1 MKAWLDAVY
10 DGANN
15 GAAEQRPINSNLH
28 TLYMTNRCNLAC
40 TYCYEGLGDTFKYGG
55 MAVNIPSPDELR
67 KQIDNIIITD
77 DDNIQSNILL
87 FGGEPLM
94 QWVNMKICL
103 EYAVDKK
110 ENIHFGTVTNGVL
123 FNKPKFLENF
133 NNFFNKRPD
142 IKQKFSLDIS
152 FDGKGNG
159 ERVYRSGKKSALDV
173 INAIEII
180 SKLDYNWR
188 IRYTIQKDN
197 VYDFAEDIL
206 RLAKTFA
213 PNRIITSIDSAMS
226 EGITDEEHRA
236 LADVVDNQIDLLRD
250 EWISK
255 RLHVSVCEFFCDKC
269 NGCHGQHKYYNYY
282 TNKGLVRKKLANEN
296 AEPFNHFELD
306 VDLNEG
312 L

>member
-1 MKAWLDAVY
+1 MKAYLDAVY

-55 MAVNIPSPDELR
+55 MAVNIPTPDELR

-123 FNKPKFLENF
+123 FNKPKFF
-133 NNFFNKRPD
+133 
-142 IKQKFSLDIS
+142 
-152 FDGKGNG
+152 
-159 ERVYRSGKKSALDV
+159 KSV
-173 INAIEII
+173 
-180 SKLDYNWR
+180 
-188 IRYTIQKDN
+188 
-197 VYDFAEDIL
+197 
-206 RLAKTFA
+206 
-213 PNRIITSIDSAMS
+213 
-226 EGITDEEHRA
+226 
-236 LADVVDNQIDLLRD
+236 
-250 EWISK
+250 
-255 RLHVSVCEFFCDKC
+255 
-269 NGCHGQHKYYNYY
+269 
-282 TNKGLVRKKLANEN
+282 
-296 AEPFNHFELD
+296 
-306 VDLNEG
+306 
-312 L
+312 

>member
-1 MKAWLDAVY
+1 MKAYLDAVY

-55 MAVNIPSPDELR
+55 MAVNIPTPDELR

-133 NNFFNKRPD
+133 NNFFNNRPD

-173 INAIEII
+173 IKAIEII